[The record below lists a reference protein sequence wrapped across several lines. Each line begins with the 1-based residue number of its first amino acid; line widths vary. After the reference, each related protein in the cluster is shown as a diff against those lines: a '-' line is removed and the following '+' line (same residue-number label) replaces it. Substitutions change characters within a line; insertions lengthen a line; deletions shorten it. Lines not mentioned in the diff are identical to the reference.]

1 MKPLHHP
8 QMAHGLQNR
17 WTKVHCQQ
25 TVLKTAVRLIKIYRE
40 PFQINHAWQP
50 FPPTILDSF
59 SAS

>member
-25 TVLKTAVRLIKIYRE
+25 TVLKTAVRLLKIYRE
-40 PFQINHAWQP
+40 PFQ
-50 FPPTILDSF
+50 
-59 SAS
+59 